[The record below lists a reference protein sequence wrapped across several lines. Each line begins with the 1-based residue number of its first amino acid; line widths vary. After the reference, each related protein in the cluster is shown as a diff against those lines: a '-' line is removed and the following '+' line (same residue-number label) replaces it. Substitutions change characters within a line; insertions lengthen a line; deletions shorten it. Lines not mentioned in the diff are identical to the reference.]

1 MLDLRG
7 EPYKI
12 EHLYHLTSVD
22 NLRSIIEN
30 GLLSHNC
37 AHREGYVSRDISLQE
52 VNDRRGFKSVY
63 GRPLHGY
70 VPLYFNPRNPM
81 LAYRRAM
88 QDSIAILC
96 LDKSLL
102 FQDETVFADGNAANN
117 ATAFYRDLQDL
128 DKLDWQCINFPG
140 NNWTRFEGSRQVTF
154 VENRRKRCAEVL
166 IPDMIPPQHIERIV
180 VRTRRSLF
188 ALDEIIKQRVEVVV
202 RPELYF

>member
-1 MLDLRG
+1 M
-7 EPYKI
+7 
-12 EHLYHLTSVD
+12 TSVD
-22 NLRSIIEN
+22 NLISIIEN
-30 GLLSHNC
+30 GLLSHNR
-37 AHREGYVSRDISLQE
+37 AHREGYVTRDISLQE
-52 VNDRRGFKSVY
+52 VNDRRRFKSVY

-88 QDSIAILC
+88 QDSIAILY

-102 FQDETVFADGNAANN
+102 FQDETVFTDGNAANN
-117 ATAFYRDLQDL
+117 ATAFYSDLQDL

-154 VENRRKRCAEVL
+154 LENRRKRCAEVL
-166 IPDMIPPQHIERIV
+166 IPEISPPQHVEQIA
-180 VRTRRSLF
+180 VRTQETLL
-188 ALDEIIKQRVEVVV
+188 ALDENIKRQVEVVV

>member
-1 MLDLRG
+1 MLDLRR

-12 EHLYHLTSVD
+12 EHLYHMTSVD
-22 NLRSIIEN
+22 NLRSIIEY
-30 GLLSHNC
+30 GLLSHNR
-37 AHREGYVSRDISLQE
+37 AHREGYVISDISLQE
-52 VNDRRGFKSVY
+52 VNDRRGYKSVY

-81 LAYRRAM
+81 LAYRRAL
-88 QDSIAILC
+88 QDNIAILY

-102 FQDETVFADGNAANN
+102 FQDDTVFADGNAANN

-128 DKLDWQCINFPG
+128 DRLDWHCINYPG
-140 NNWTRFEGSRQVTF
+140 NNWHIIENGRQVTR

-166 IPDMIPPQHIERIV
+166 IPDIIPAHFIEQV
-180 VRTRRSLF
+180 AVRTRATLL
-188 ALDEIIKQRVEVVV
+188 ALDEIVKQQTEVVV

>member
-1 MLDLRG
+1 MLDLG
-7 EPYKI
+7 GDPYRI
-12 EHLYHLTSVD
+12 GYLYHLTSVD

-37 AHREGYVSRDISLQE
+37 AHRQGYVSMDISLKE
-52 VNDRRGFKSVY
+52 VNDRRRFKSVY

-128 DKLDWQCINFPG
+128 DKLDWQCINSPR
-140 NNWTRFEGSRQVTF
+140 NNWHIIEDGRRVTL

-166 IPDMIPPQHIERIV
+166 IPDIISAQFIKQV
-180 VRTRRSLF
+180 AVRTRSTLLT
-188 ALDEIIKQRVEVVV
+188 LDESVKQQTEVVV